1 MKFLLPLSLLTA
13 LIAAPAFADCTVP
26 PDNVV
31 VPGGAKATKDEMI
44 AAQHAVKDYN
54 AAVKDYIDCLGK
66 EMDAKLAAGGEKMK
80 DADRK
85 RINSEYAARQ
95 NTVVDAVQKVAD
107 KFNVELRAWKAENA
121 PPPPAAQ

>member
-31 VPGGAKATKDEMI
+31 IPDGTNATKDEMI

-54 AAVKDYIDCLGK
+54 AAGTEYIDCLGK
-66 EMDAKLAAGGEKMK
+66 EMDAKLAAGGDKMT

-85 RINSEYAARQ
+85 KINSQYAALQ
-95 NTVVDAVQKVAD
+95 NTVVDEVQKVAD
-107 KFNVELRAWKAENA
+107 KFNVELRA
-121 PPPPAAQ
+121 